1 LTQKFEVDTLELEGT
16 SDSFV
21 FGEGLRNRHEKAFIK
36 RRRKKKKKKPR
47 KQKTPSLLKAEAAS
61 FPLSTVAAHT
71 PGTRLGREELRFK

>member
-36 RRRKKKKKKPR
+36 RRRKKKKKNPENKKPPAFS
-47 KQKTPSLLKAEAAS
+47 KQKQLASL
-61 FPLSTVAAHT
+61 
-71 PGTRLGREELRFK
+71 